1 MSLFSFLRKYG
12 ETEDPLFRALPV
24 EMHPIPD
31 EGDVGNTPH
40 EGEQYLTNVPEE
52 DLNG

>member
-31 EGDVGNTPH
+31 EGQS
-40 EGEQYLTNVPEE
+40 EALEE
-52 DLNG
+52 DKLRLDALFEEDSNG